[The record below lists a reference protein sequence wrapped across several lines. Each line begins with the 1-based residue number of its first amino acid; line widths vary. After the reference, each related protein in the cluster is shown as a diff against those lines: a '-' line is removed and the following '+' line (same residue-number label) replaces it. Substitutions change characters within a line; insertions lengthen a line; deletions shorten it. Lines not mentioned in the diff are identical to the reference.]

1 MQAIEQTLPSASVTK
16 ATIPTDDKDASE
28 VEAEELAATMSEVD
42 RLVSDIVAHV
52 CRGDKCRCRR
62 KHGRSAR

>member
-1 MQAIEQTLPSASVTK
+1 MQAIEQTPPSSSATK
-16 ATIPTDDKDASE
+16 ATIPSDAE
-28 VEAEELAATMSEVD
+28 AAGEAEAEELAATMSEVD